1 MENKYIVKRQHSV
14 ISFSKKFHS
23 EIVTSRN
30 VVVPLT
36 AAAAGTVPLYLAG
49 VYRWDKL
56 HVSARS
62 KYEEFGPRV
71 REEVREG

>member
-1 MENKYIVKRQHSV
+1 MKSMLL
-14 ISFSKKFHS
+14 S
-23 EIVTSRN
+23 
-30 VVVPLT
+30 PLT

-56 HVSARS
+56 HVSARD
-62 KYEEFGPRV
+62 KFEEFGPRV